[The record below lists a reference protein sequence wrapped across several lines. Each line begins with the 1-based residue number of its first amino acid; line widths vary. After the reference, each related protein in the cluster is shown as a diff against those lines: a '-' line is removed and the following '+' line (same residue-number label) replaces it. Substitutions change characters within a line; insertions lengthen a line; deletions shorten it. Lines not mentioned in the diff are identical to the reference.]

1 MQLDR
6 FPLRSF
12 VGRSPFDSRRAA
24 SLGRGLEGGCG
35 MVAVPSPMAMGGAVT
50 LGHFAT
56 KSQSD
61 DTYGYD
67 QN

>member
-1 MQLDR
+1 
-6 FPLRSF
+6 
-12 VGRSPFDSRRAA
+12 
-24 SLGRGLEGGCG
+24 